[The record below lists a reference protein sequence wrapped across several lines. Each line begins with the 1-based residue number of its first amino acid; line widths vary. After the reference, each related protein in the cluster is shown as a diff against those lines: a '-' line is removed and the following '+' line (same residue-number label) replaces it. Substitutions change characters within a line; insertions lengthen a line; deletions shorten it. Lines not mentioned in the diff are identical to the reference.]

1 MIRFLNSE
9 KLLRFAEVKAENA
22 KLKQII
28 EENARHDS
36 ENAELKSRTQNGEEA
51 MPVVMVPTVDVP
63 DFVIDKLNNEV
74 GQAPSE

>member
-36 ENAELKSRTQNGEEA
+36 ENAELKSRVRELKARLALLE
-51 MPVVMVPTVDVP
+51 
-63 DFVIDKLNNEV
+63 
-74 GQAPSE
+74 S